1 MIKEEIK
8 QRVKEELKKIKPSYE
23 LEYVCHLNDIKADEY
38 LYLVIVEDTKLSK
51 LIPTP
56 CRYIV
61 YTYND
66 SLNSLNH
73 GHYYITLTT
82 ALELILSKRKEFE

>member
-1 MIKEEIK
+1 MIEKKLKE
-8 QRVKEELKKIKPSYE
+8 RVVRELKNINPSFE
-23 LEYVCHLNDIKADEY
+23 LNYICHLNYIKADEY
-38 LYLVIVEDTKLSK
+38 LYLVIVENTALPE
-51 LIPTP
+51 LIAES